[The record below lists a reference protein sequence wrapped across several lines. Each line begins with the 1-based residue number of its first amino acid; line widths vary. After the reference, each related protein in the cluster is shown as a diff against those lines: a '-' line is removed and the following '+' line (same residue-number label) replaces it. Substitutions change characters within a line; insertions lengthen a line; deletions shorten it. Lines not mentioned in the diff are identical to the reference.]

1 MFLSGSILQN
11 GHGIALLN
19 LFIHPGSERVIIM
32 FTNAAVLLFFFVF
45 SSVAG
50 FCHSGSGGD
59 SYPQTHTE
67 SPFRWHSTLS
77 TTDMTSVGDTDVAR
91 AV

>member
-1 MFLSGSILQN
+1 ML
-11 GHGIALLN
+11 
-19 LFIHPGSERVIIM
+19 
-32 FTNAAVLLFFFVF
+32 TNAAVLLFFFVF

-50 FCHSGSGGD
+50 VCHSGSGGD

-67 SPFRWHSTLS
+67 SPFRQAVPVWHSTLN